1 MWLLDITFETDAE
14 SMAVRER
21 IESLGILW
29 AGGDKPTSYRGHSPY
44 TIGEDKV
51 LYHGGGGDKKLTA
64 EEFMAKPINYLF
76 TL

>member
-21 IESLGILW
+21 IESLGIRW
-29 AGGDKPTSYRGHSPY
+29 ASKEKPTEYRGCSPY
-44 TIGEDKV
+44 TISEDKV

-64 EEFMAKPINYLF
+64 EEFMAKPINYLL